1 MTTSDLDPQ
10 FRPYVEWILAVAR
23 AYLGGAT
30 LTSTRRGFFHQARLY
45 FTLPDQVCPPGTS
58 THELGLAVDLVVA
71 AGSASSHQAWLGA
84 VWNRYCFNTWSPADP
99 VHFTSRRGCLR

>member
-1 MTTSDLDPQ
+1 MTTSELDPQ
-10 FRPYVEWILAVAR
+10 FRPYVDWILAVAR

-45 FTLPDQVCPPGTS
+45 FSQDQACPPGTS
-58 THELGLAVDLVVA
+58 THELGLAADLVVA
-71 AGSASSHQAWLGA
+71 SGSSSAHQAWLGA

-99 VHFTSRRGCLR
+99 VHFASRRGCLR